1 MTTAP
6 LEESFDTK
14 RAEAFGE
21 KMLGVFNDGN
31 LALLISIGHQT
42 RLFDIM
48 ADLDPSTSNQIATE
62 AGLDERYVREWLG
75 GMVTGGVVEYE
86 RETRTYWLPAEH
98 AAAIT
103 RSAGADNLGSLMPYI
118 ALLGSVE
125 QDIVECFRTGGGL
138 PYEAFPHFQKLQAEE
153 TARVFDETLI
163 QRTLPLDPNLVERL
177 RSGIDV
183 ADIGCGYGHA
193 ISVMA
198 REFPRSSFTGYD
210 ISSEAVAAGRTEV
223 RSAGLENAR
232 FEQKDVAELD
242 VPRGYDFITAFDA
255 IHDQVA
261 PREVLAG
268 ISKSLRPDGVF
279 LMVDIA
285 ASSELADNIGNPFCP
300 ALYAIS
306 TMHCMTVSLSGGGEG
321 LGTAWGEQKAREL
334 LAEAGFTRIDV
345 RHIEGDPLNLYYF
358 CRK

>member
-6 LEESFDTK
+6 LEESFDAK
-14 RAEAFGE
+14 KAEAFGE
-21 KMLGVFNDGN
+21 KILGVFNEGN

-42 RLFDIM
+42 GLFDLM
-48 ADLDPSTSNQIATE
+48 ENLEPSTSQQIADE

-75 GMVTGGVVEYE
+75 GMVTGGVVEYD
-86 RETRTYWLPAEH
+86 RQTRTYWLPAEH
-98 AAAIT
+98 AASIT
-103 RSAGADNLGSLMPYI
+103 RSAGTDNLASLMQYI
-118 ALLGSVE
+118 ALFGSVE
-125 QDIVECFRTGGGL
+125 QGIVECFRTGGGL
-138 PYEAFPHFQKLQAEE
+138 PYEAFPRFQELMAEE
-153 TARVFDETLI
+153 SSRVFDETLV
-163 QRTLPLDPNLVERL
+163 QRTLPLEPSLVERL
-177 RSGIDV
+177 RSGINV
-183 ADIGCGYGHA
+183 ADVGCGQGHA
-193 ISVMA
+193 INVMA
-198 REFPRSSFTGYD
+198 KEFPRSSFTGYD
-210 ISSEAVAAGRTEV
+210 ISGDAIAAGRAEA
-223 RSAGLENAR
+223 RRAGFENAR
-232 FEQKDVAELD
+232 FEQKDVADLD
-242 VPRGYDFITAFDA
+242 VPQGYDFITAFDA

-261 PREVLAG
+261 PRAVLSG

-345 RHIEGDPLNLYYF
+345 HQVEGDPLNLYYF